1 MENKDLKISQ
11 LELATEVDGR
21 EVVPFAKDNGNGAVL
36 VSLLMEAFREGM
48 ATQAALNGKQNQ
60 LTPGYGI
67 EITAENEIR
76 TNLDLSPFVLVSELP
91 TSDIKNKIYCVPD
104 PDGEVGK
111 NERIEYMWL
120 EDHWEVVG
128 KFNPKVD
135 LGDYLKSTD
144 IERIYAKK
152 TDIPDIT
159 PLATKTALNTL
170 AEQVAQL
177 KLAVNSLKSV
187 VDGIPA
193 MPLHDGRTYGVLDG
207 DWEPIADVGENVATV
222 TADEVDTATGEADT
236 NASED
241 DNTE

>member
-1 MENKDLKISQ
+1 MDQHQDLSISQ
-11 LELATEVDGR
+11 LMLALDLDGQ
-21 EVVPFAKDNGNGAVL
+21 EMVPFAKGNANGAFTVA
-36 VSLLMEAFREGM
+36 LLMSIIREGM
-48 ATQAALNGKQNQ
+48 ATLSAVNGKQNK

-120 EDHWEVVG
+120 EDHWEEVG

-135 LGDYLKSTD
+135 LGEYLKSAD

-159 PLATKTALNTL
+159 PLATQTALNTL

-177 KLAVNSLKSV
+177 RLSVNSLKTV

-207 DWEPIADVGENVATV
+207 EWEPICDVGQTVATV
-222 TADEVDTATGEADT
+222 TAE
-236 NASED
+236 SEQLEQD
-241 DNTE
+241 

>member
-21 EVVPFAKDNGNGAVL
+21 EALPFAKDNGNGAVL

-76 TNLDLSPFVLVSELP
+76 TKLDVSPFELVDELP
-91 TSDIKNKIYCVPD
+91 TAEIKNKIYCVPD

-120 EDHWEVVG
+120 GDHWEVVG
-128 KFNPKVD
+128 KFTPKVD
-135 LGDYLKSTD
+135 LSEYLKSTD

-159 PLATKTALNTL
+159 PLATKVALNTL

-177 KLAVNSLKSV
+177 TLSLASLRTV
-187 VDGIPA
+187 VEGIPD
-193 MPLHDGRTYGVLDG
+193 MPIHDGRTYGVLDG
-207 DWEPIADVGENVATV
+207 EWEPIAEVGQAIATV
-222 TADEVDTATGEADT
+222 KKEAEET
-236 NASED
+236 Q
-241 DNTE
+241 